1 MKNRKGLSI
10 FFILLRGIL
19 TWYFYYS
26 IINNYEQFYIL
37 IVSCLCFLV
46 WGISGYIEGIFDG
59 IEMKKSD
66 KENKL

>member
-1 MKNRKGLSI
+1 MKNRKGLQI

-19 TWYFYYS
+19 SWYFYYS
-26 IINNYEQFYIL
+26 IINNYEKPSI
-37 IVSCLCFLV
+37 IIISGLCFLV
-46 WGISGYIEGIFDG
+46 WGILGYIEGIFDG

>member
-1 MKNRKGLSI
+1 MKNRKGLRI
-10 FFILLRGIL
+10 FNNLLRGIL

-26 IINNYEQFYIL
+26 IINNYDYIL

-46 WGISGYIEGIFDG
+46 WGILGYIEGIFDG
-59 IEMKKSD
+59 IEMKKAD